1 MTGNDAEQDPIR
13 EEALDWLLKVEAAP
27 GDEALRRALEA
38 WRARS
43 EAHDKAYRSVARV
56 WRLAGELPPDYAE
69 QAARVGGGTSNPEA
83 QAEQAERERRRSPD
97 RALSNLAGQPRPGR
111 RRRVL
116 QGVVAATLLAAIL
129 GYLAPTLRHHLL
141 ADHVTGVGE
150 IRAVALEDGSR
161 LHLDAESAVAVSFEA
176 GARRVS
182 LLTGQAFFEVAAAPA
197 RPFTVRAEGVS
208 VTVTGTA
215 FSVRAQAGAVAVA
228 VASGSVE
235 VASVRPGD
243 EVVRLAAGDRLSLTP
258 ATGSLLRGRVRPA
271 DVAPW
276 RDRQLVAEG
285 TPLGEVVEQLGRH
298 HRGAILLR
306 DPALAER
313 RITGVF
319 NLDDPVGALRAAA
332 GTQNARV
339 TEVTPYLLIV
349 DTP

>member
-1 MTGNDAEQDPIR
+1 MMTGNDAEQDPIR

-27 GDEALRRALEA
+27 GDDALRRALEA
-38 WRARS
+38 WRMRS
-43 EAHDKAYRSVARV
+43 EAHDEAYRSVARV
-56 WRLAGELPPDYAE
+56 WRLAGALPPDYSE
-69 QAARVGGGTSNPEA
+69 QVTRATAGASDPAAGTGRDQRPA
-83 QAEQAERERRRSPD
+83 LAAAAGDAAAPRR
-97 RALSNLAGQPRPGR
+97 PRH

-116 QGVVAATLLAAIL
+116 QGAVAAAFLAAVL
-129 GYLAPTLRHHLL
+129 GYLAPTLRLHLL

-176 GARRVS
+176 GARRVN
-182 LLTGQAFFEVAAAPA
+182 LLAGQAFFEVAAAPA

-215 FSVRAQAGAVAVA
+215 FSVRAQAVAVA
-228 VASGSVE
+228 VASGAVE
-235 VASVRPGD
+235 VASGRPGD
-243 EVVRLAAGDRLSLTP
+243 KAVRLAAGDRLSLTP
-258 ATGSLLRGRVRPA
+258 ATGRLLRDRVRPA